1 MEKEKFLLSKKITLI
16 VLILLSFTYNTTFSQ
31 CTNPTP
37 TGDATQDFC
46 STDNSTIGDLVA
58 SGGGI
63 IEWYDASSG
72 GVVYDTADVL
82 VNGTIYYADDTDI
95 SGGGCSISRLAV
107 TVAIYGNFPTNVD
120 VVVGKCAIDNPTIG
134 NLSATGQNI
143 AWYDAQ
149 TGGTLLLDSE
159 PLVDGQTYWVQQTE
173 NGCTS
178 DRLPTTVQLIDPPK
192 PVVDITQSFCYPPIA
207 TVGNLKP
214 SGTSVL
220 WYTSEIST
228 TPLKTSAPLIH
239 GAEYWVA
246 AVEFP
251 CVSTGRAKTTVF
263 LEEAPYA
270 GISNSL
276 PVCEVDLV
284 TTNLFDLL
292 GVTPVPDT
300 TGIWTGP
307 SALTGGYLGTFE
319 PGTNIEGTYTYT
331 VAGLGICPDESATV
345 AVTITVVPPP
355 TITETTQSFCI
366 VDLASSPTL
375 ADLVIDT
382 IGAGNVV
389 RWYADATSTVELPL
403 TTTLVNNTT
412 YFASQFDTA
421 SNCESALRDS
431 KTALIEIAP
440 NAGTDGSYTD
450 CEIDLVDTNL
460 FTLLGG
466 SSDVS
471 GTWTAP
477 DGTSHSETFVA
488 GTDVAG
494 DYTYTVAGGTI
505 CPDDTAIVTVAITV
519 IPAPIIT
526 DANQSFCIVD
536 LASSPTLADLTV
548 DTIGTGN
555 VVRWYADATSTVELP
570 LTTTLVNNTTYFAS
584 QFDSTSN
591 CESALRD
598 SKTALIEIAPNA
610 GTDGSYTDCEIDL
623 VDTNLFTLLGGSPD
637 VSGTWTA
644 PDGTAHSGTFVAGTD
659 AAGDYTYSVGGPIC
673 IPDTAIV
680 TVTITVVPAPSITNN
695 NPSFCIANTK
705 TVGDL
710 VVDDATATITWYDAA
725 TGGNVVDPTTVLTTS
740 SLWASQTD
748 ATDCESV
755 NRTQVNV
762 VIIDLQKPTTTA
774 NQTFCLVNNPTVA
787 SLVADGQNVLWFE
800 NESDDVTLALDS
812 TTELEDNKTY
822 WAADVDLVNGCE
834 SFSRASTLVTLTD
847 EAKATIINES
857 QTFCE
862 SDFPTVENLEVSG
875 NNIIWYASET
885 ETTPLANTSLLID
898 GTSYWAVQSN
908 TTTGCESSVRVVAN
922 VTLTAIETPAI
933 ISLGNEFCIIDKPT
947 VADLDLN
954 VSANNGGTISWYDAF
969 PNGNLLNAT
978 TALAEGDTYYA
989 IETDI
994 NGCESISPLEVTV
1007 SLESCDA
1014 YDVVIYDG
1022 FSPSGNGVN
1031 DTFKITNLRELYPN
1045 FKVEFFNRWGNLVYT
1060 ASAAKSDWN
1069 GRLNGDGELSAAGV
1083 YYFVIYFNKNDRKPI
1098 QRRLYLSR

>member
-1 MEKEKFLLSKKITLI
+1 MEKEKFLLSKKITFI

-120 VVVGKCAIDNPTIG
+120 VIVGKCAIDNPTIG

-300 TGIWTGP
+300 IGIWTGP

-412 YFASQFDTA
+412 YFASQFD
-421 SNCESALRDS
+421 
-431 KTALIEIAP
+431 
-440 NAGTDGSYTD
+440 
-450 CEIDLVDTNL
+450 
-460 FTLLGG
+460 
-466 SSDVS
+466 
-471 GTWTAP
+471 
-477 DGTSHSETFVA
+477 
-488 GTDVAG
+488 
-494 DYTYTVAGGTI
+494 
-505 CPDDTAIVTVAITV
+505 
-519 IPAPIIT
+519 
-526 DANQSFCIVD
+526 
-536 LASSPTLADLTV
+536 
-548 DTIGTGN
+548 
-555 VVRWYADATSTVELP
+555 
-570 LTTTLVNNTTYFAS
+570 
-584 QFDSTSN
+584 STSN
-591 CESALRD
+591 CESTLRD
-598 SKTALIEIAPNA
+598 SKTVLIEIAPNA

-695 NPSFCIANTK
+695 NPSFCIANTN